1 MTDRTEFRVAY
12 SYYRYNDGS
21 ANNGDI
27 RREVVCKSPEQAL
40 SIAAMINRIAL
51 RNEKP
56 LKEIEEAK
64 ENRSEE
70 EADAERDLERDLIDG
85 ACGGYFYPGAAA
97 FVYHIRREPL
107 VAATQGA

>member
-1 MTDRTEFRVAY
+1 MTERKEYRVAY

-27 RREVVCKSPEQAL
+27 RREVVCKNADEAL
-40 SIAAMINRIAL
+40 AMAARINAIATRYSNSM
-51 RNEKP
+51 KD
-56 LKEIEEAK
+56 IEDDE
-64 ENRSEE
+64 EPSEE
-70 EADAERDLERDLIDG
+70 EAEADRELQDDLIDG

-107 VAATQGA
+107 VAATQEA